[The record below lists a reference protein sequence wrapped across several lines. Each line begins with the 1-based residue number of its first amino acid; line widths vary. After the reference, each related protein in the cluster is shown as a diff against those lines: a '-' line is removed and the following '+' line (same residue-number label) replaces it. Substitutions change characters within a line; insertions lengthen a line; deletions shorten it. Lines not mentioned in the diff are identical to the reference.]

1 MRRYLLILAVILLS
15 ASVQVA
21 AQQTEEGQVE
31 QKSLPTADFRKSKR
45 YVIGNVNVKGVKFFD
60 SNVIRANVGFTR
72 GDSITIPSAKISNAI
87 NKLWDMRYF
96 SDVQVIAK
104 PAGGDVVDFDIVLT
118 ERPRIYRWEYVGARK
133 GEISDLKEKLQELKR
148 GVELSEHL
156 INKCENIIRDFYIEK
171 GFRNVDVSTVI
182 TNDNVVQ
189 NAVNIEF
196 VIDRKTRV
204 RIGEIV
210 FEGNQAFDDKR
221 LARAMKKIHKVSPL
235 FFQNNKFKEKE
246 WNEDQE
252 NLLDFYNSKGY
263 RNAAILSDSLY
274 PIPEKDNRIGLHIK
288 LHEGNQYYFRNI
300 TWVGNS
306 VYDTRDLKTLL
317 GVKSGDL
324 YDRKTL
330 YKRLGYG
337 KEDNIDDE
345 STINSLYQNNGYLM
359 SKIDPSESIVG
370 EDSIDL
376 EIKIFEGEQFT
387 INNVEISG
395 NNRVNDEVIRR
406 ELVTQ
411 PGDLYNRSLLME
423 TVYRLNSMGHFNAE
437 SIQPTPQPVNS
448 NTVDIAWPLEEQA
461 SDKVDI
467 SGGWGSGMFVG
478 SIGVQL
484 NNLSLRRF
492 FEKDAWR
499 PYPQGQNQ
507 QLRIQGQ
514 SNGTY
519 YKALSLSFTEP
530 WLGGKRPNSLSVS
543 AYYSDETDAYYA
555 WQEGNAHFR
564 TFGVSAGVGQRLR
577 WPDPYFSLYTELAYQ
592 RYMLKEWN
600 SFIVANGSS
609 NIVTL
614 RAIIGRSSVNQSI
627 YPRTGSDFSLS
638 VAVTPPYSLFDK
650 RDYSDKSLTDEERY
664 GWIEYHKWL
673 LKGRIYTP
681 LDPAN
686 KLVLMARMELGY
698 LGSYNKHKLSPFEGF
713 TVGGDGLTGYSV
725 YGVDV
730 VGMRGYKDATLNP
743 VESTA
748 NNDYARAYTKYTL
761 ELRYPFL
768 LQPRST
774 IYGLVFAE
782 AGNGY
787 SSWQTFDP
795 FNVKRSMGVG
805 VRVFLPIVGML
816 GIDWGWGFD
825 KAAGTNKRSGSQFHF
840 SIGTEF

>member
-1 MRRYLLILAVILLS
+1 MRYFVLLAAMLLS
-15 ASVQVA
+15 VSAVS
-21 AQQTEEGQVE
+21 AQQNSDSVAVSQVKNIADY
-31 QKSLPTADFRKSKR
+31 QKPQR
-45 YVIGNVNVKGVKFFD
+45 YVIGDVKVKGVKFFD
-60 SNVIRANVGFTR
+60 ANVIRSNVGFYR
-72 GDSITIPSAKISNAI
+72 GDSITIPSAQISHAI
-87 NKLWDMRYF
+87 NILWGMRYF
-96 SDVQVIAK
+96 SDVQIVANPK
-104 PAGGDVVDFDIVLT
+104 ENNVVDIDIVLQ
-118 ERPRIYRWEYVGARK
+118 ERPRIYRWEYEGARK
-133 GEISDLKEKLQELKR
+133 GEISDLKEKLQDLKR

-156 INKCENIIRDFYIEK
+156 INNCESIIRNFYIEK
-171 GFRNVDVSTVI
+171 GFRNVEVSTVI
-182 TNDNVVQ
+182 ANDNVIQ
-189 NAVNIEF
+189 NAVNVRF
-196 VIDRKTRV
+196 VINRKTKV

-210 FEGNQAFDDKR
+210 FDGNEAFTDKR
-221 LARAMKKIHKVSPL
+221 LARTFKKIHKVSPL
-235 FFQNNKFKEKE
+235 FFLNNKYKEKE
-246 WNEDQE
+246 LAEDKE

-263 RNAAILSDSLY
+263 RNAAILVDSIY
-274 PIPEKDNRIGLHIK
+274 PITGKENRIGLYLK
-288 LHEGNQYYFRNI
+288 VYEGNQYYFRNI

-345 STINSLYQNNGYLM
+345 STINSLYQNNGYLF
-359 SKIDPSESIVG
+359 SKIDPSETIIG

-437 SIQPTPQPVNS
+437 SIQPTPQPVS
-448 NTVDIAWPLEEQA
+448 ANTVDIAWPLEEQA

-467 SGGWGSGMFVG
+467 SGGWGAGMFVG

-484 NNLSLRRF
+484 NNLSLRKF
-492 FEKDAWR
+492 FKKDAWR

-519 YKALSLSFTEP
+519 YKAISMSFTEP
-530 WLGGKRPNSLSVS
+530 WLGGKRPNSLSIS

-564 TFGVSAGVGQRLR
+564 TFGVSAGIGQRLR
-577 WPDPYFSLYTELAYQ
+577 WPDPYFSLYTELSYQ
-592 RYMLKEWN
+592 RYMLKDWN

-609 NIVTL
+609 NIISL
-614 RAIIGRSSVNQSI
+614 RAILGRSSVNQSI

-650 RDYSDKSLTDEERY
+650 RDYSDPNMSNNERY
-664 GWIEYHKWL
+664 GWIEYHKWQF
-673 LKGRIYTP
+673 KGRMYTP

-686 KLVLMARMELGY
+686 KLVLMAKMELGY
-698 LGSYNKHKLSPFEGF
+698 LGSYNKDKLSPFEGF
-713 TVGGDGLTGYSV
+713 TIGGDGLTGYSV

-730 VGMRGYKDATLNP
+730 IGLRGYTDGALVP
-743 VESTA
+743 AESTA
-748 NNDYARAYTKYTL
+748 KNDYARGYVKYTM

-774 IYGLVFAE
+774 IYGLIFAE

-787 SSWQTFDP
+787 SSWKNFDP
-795 FNVKRSMGVG
+795 FNVKRSLGVG
-805 VRVFLPIVGML
+805 VRVYLPIVGML
-816 GIDWGWGFD
+816 GVDWGWGFD
-825 KAAGTNKRSGSQFHF
+825 APAGATKRSGSQFHF
-840 SIGTEF
+840 TIGTEF

>member
-1 MRRYLLILAVILLS
+1 MRYLILLVVMMLS
-15 ASVQVA
+15 MWVDVS
-21 AQQTEEGQVE
+21 AQQPSDTLSQQHVTATADY
-31 QKSLPTADFRKSKR
+31 QKSQR
-45 YVIGNVNVKGVKFFD
+45 YVIGDVKVKGVKFFD
-60 SNVIRANVGFTR
+60 ANVIRSNVGFTR
-72 GDSITIPSAKISNAI
+72 GDSITIPSSRISNAI
-87 NKLWDMRYF
+87 NKLWSMRYF
-96 SDVQVIAK
+96 SDVQIIAH
-104 PAGGDVVDFDIVLT
+104 PQGGNVVDIDIVLQ
-118 ERPRIYRWEYVGARK
+118 ERPRVYRWEYVGARK
-133 GEISDLKEKLQELKR
+133 GETSDLKEKLQDLKR

-156 INKCENIIRDFYIEK
+156 INNCENIIRNFYVDK
-171 GFRNVDVSTVI
+171 GFRNVEVSTVI
-182 TNDNVVQ
+182 SNDNVIQ
-189 NAVNIEF
+189 NAVNIKF
-196 VIDRKTRV
+196 VIDRKTKVRV
-204 RIGEIV
+204 GEIV
-210 FEGNQAFDDKR
+210 FDGNEAFPDKR
-221 LARAMKKIHKVSPL
+221 LARTFKKIHKVSPL

-246 WNEDQE
+246 FEEDKE

-263 RNAAILSDSLY
+263 RNAAILADSLY
-274 PIPEKDNRIGLHIK
+274 PIPDKENRIGLYVK
-288 LHEGNQYYFRNI
+288 VHEGNQYYFRNI

-359 SKIDPSESIVG
+359 AKIDPSETIVG

-376 EIKIFEGEQFT
+376 EIKIFEGEPFT

-437 SIQPTPQPVNS
+437 SIQPVPQPITDKS
-448 NTVDIAWPLEEQA
+448 VDIAWPLEEQA

-467 SGGWGSGMFVG
+467 SGGWGAGMFVG

-484 NNLSLRRF
+484 NNLSLRKF
-492 FEKDAWR
+492 FKKDAWR

-519 YKALSLSFTEP
+519 YKAISMSFTEP
-530 WLGGKRPNSLSVS
+530 WLGGKRPNSLSIS

-564 TFGVSAGVGQRLR
+564 TFGVSAGIGQRLR
-577 WPDPYFSLYTELAYQ
+577 WPDPYFSLYTELSYQ
-592 RYMLKEWN
+592 RYMLKDWT
-600 SFIVANGSS
+600 SFIVSNGSS
-609 NIVTL
+609 NIISF
-614 RAIIGRSSVNQSI
+614 RAILGRSSVNQTI

-650 RDYSDKSLTDEERY
+650 RDYSDKSMSNNLRY
-664 GWIEYHKWL
+664 GWIEYHKWQF
-673 LKGRIYTP
+673 KGKLFTP

-686 KLVLMARMELGY
+686 KLVLMARLEFGY
-698 LGSYNKHKLSPFEGF
+698 LGSYNKNKLSPFEGF
-713 TVGGDGLTGYSV
+713 TIGGDGLTGYSV

-730 VGMRGYKDATLNP
+730 IGLRGYTDGALVP
-743 VESTA
+743 AESTA
-748 NNDYARAYTKYTL
+748 KNDYARGYTKYTL

-787 SSWQTFDP
+787 SSWKNFDP
-795 FNVKRSMGVG
+795 FNVKRSLGVG
-805 VRVFLPIVGML
+805 VRVYLPIVGML
-816 GIDWGWGFD
+816 GVDWGWGFD
-825 KAAGTNKRSGSQFHF
+825 APAGATKRSGSQFHF
-840 SIGTEF
+840 TIGTEF

>member
-1 MRRYLLILAVILLS
+1 MRYLILLVVMMLS
-15 ASVQVA
+15 MWVDVS
-21 AQQTEEGQVE
+21 AQQPSDTLSQQQVTATADY
-31 QKSLPTADFRKSKR
+31 QKSQR
-45 YVIGNVNVKGVKFFD
+45 YVIGDVKVKGVKFFD
-60 SNVIRANVGFTR
+60 ANVIRSNVGFTR
-72 GDSITIPSAKISNAI
+72 GDSITIPSSRISNAI
-87 NKLWDMRYF
+87 NKLWSMRYF
-96 SDVQVIAK
+96 SDVQIIAH
-104 PAGGDVVDFDIVLT
+104 PQGGNVVDIDIVLQ
-118 ERPRIYRWEYVGARK
+118 ERPRVYRWEYVGARK
-133 GEISDLKEKLQELKR
+133 GETSDLKEKLQDLKR

-156 INKCENIIRDFYIEK
+156 INNCENIIRNFYVDK
-171 GFRNVDVSTVI
+171 GFRNVEVSTVI
-182 TNDNVVQ
+182 SNDNVIQ
-189 NAVNIEF
+189 NAVNIKF
-196 VIDRKTRV
+196 VIDRKTKVRV
-204 RIGEIV
+204 GEIV
-210 FEGNQAFDDKR
+210 FDGNEAFPDKR
-221 LARAMKKIHKVSPL
+221 LARTFKKIHKVSPL

-246 WNEDQE
+246 FEEDKE

-263 RNAAILSDSLY
+263 RNAAILADSLY
-274 PIPEKDNRIGLHIK
+274 PIPDKENRIGLYVK
-288 LHEGNQYYFRNI
+288 VHEGNQYYFRNI

-359 SKIDPSESIVG
+359 AKIDPSETIVG

-376 EIKIFEGEQFT
+376 EIKIFEGEPFT

-437 SIQPTPQPVNS
+437 SIQPVPQPVTANS
-448 NTVDIAWPLEEQA
+448 VDIAWPLEEQA

-467 SGGWGSGMFVG
+467 SGGWGAGMFVG

-484 NNLSLRRF
+484 NNLSLRKF
-492 FEKDAWR
+492 FKKDAWR

-519 YKALSLSFTEP
+519 YKAISMSFTEP
-530 WLGGKRPNSLSVS
+530 WLGGKRPNSLSIS

-564 TFGVSAGVGQRLR
+564 TFGVSAGIGQRLR
-577 WPDPYFSLYTELAYQ
+577 WPDPYFSLYTELSYQ
-592 RYMLKEWN
+592 RYMLKDWT
-600 SFIVANGSS
+600 SFIVSNGSS
-609 NIVTL
+609 NIISF
-614 RAIIGRSSVNQSI
+614 RAILGRSSVNQTI

-650 RDYSDKSLTDEERY
+650 RDYSDKSMSNNLRY
-664 GWIEYHKWL
+664 GWIEYHKWQF
-673 LKGRIYTP
+673 KGKLFTP

-686 KLVLMARMELGY
+686 KLVLMARLEFGY
-698 LGSYNKHKLSPFEGF
+698 LGSYNKNKLSPFEGF
-713 TVGGDGLTGYSV
+713 TIGGDGLTGYSV

-730 VGMRGYKDATLNP
+730 IGLRGYTDGALVP
-743 VESTA
+743 AESTA
-748 NNDYARAYTKYTL
+748 KNDYARGYTKYTL

-787 SSWQTFDP
+787 SSWKNFDP
-795 FNVKRSMGVG
+795 FNVKRSLGVG
-805 VRVFLPIVGML
+805 VRVYLPIVGML
-816 GIDWGWGFD
+816 GVDWGWGFD
-825 KAAGTNKRSGSQFHF
+825 APAGATKRSGSQFHF
-840 SIGTEF
+840 TIGTEF